1 VSGEFASFFNY
12 LLKYEPVAR
21 GRLFMG
27 NSRVQRSCETIYF
40 KEGVLKEKDKDGI
53 LKENA
58 NP

>member
-1 VSGEFASFFNY
+1 
-12 LLKYEPVAR
+12 
-21 GRLFMG
+21 MG
-27 NSRVQRSCETIYF
+27 NSKVQRSCETIYF